1 MLRVR
6 QDNLIFLVAGLLQPD
21 EGQILLEEK
30 PIDGPGPDRR
40 MIIDGREV
48 VGPGLD
54 RTVVFQ
60 SPALLPWLTARDN
73 VQLSVTAR
81 DPFSYQPE
89 LKPCA
94 VRMRKV
100 LEIPAGDH

>member
-30 PIDGPGPDRR
+30 PIDRPGPDRC

-54 RTVVFQ
+54 RAVVFQ

-81 DPFSYQPE
+81 DPF
-89 LKPCA
+89 LIN
-94 VRMRKV
+94 RN
-100 LEIPAGDH
+100 